1 MASLFLN
8 SLFLKELF
16 SKRFQIFVLSIVGI
30 LWFLPV
36 QAQMEVPSTSD
47 VRVLID
53 ISGSMKKND
62 PKNLRKPALNLIT
75 ELLPEGN
82 SAGVWTFGQYVNELV
97 KHQQVTAQWRNLA
110 REKSNEI
117 SSVALFTNIG
127 EALEKSSA
135 DLKGGEDYSN
145 THFILLTDG
154 VVDISKTPGANVTE
168 RERIL
173 TKVLPKFKSLGAR
186 IHTVALSKNADQSLL
201 QNISVETDGIYA
213 LAETSD
219 ELSKVFLQALQTAA
233 PAEEIPLED
242 NKFDVDSSIEEF
254 TALIFRSE
262 EDSQTAIIEPTG
274 EKFTVDSKPEYVRWF
289 REVGYDLITVS
300 RPLEGEWQ
308 LEAELAPGS
317 RVTVVSNLKMV
328 MKPLPSNFYAGDQ
341 LEIQVAFFEDGEQ
354 VLNSSF
360 LGLVAVDVTIK
371 TEDNKSG
378 TKRISKDGEP
388 PADGIFRE
396 KVTKLK
402 DVGRYEVSVLGDGR
416 TFRRQI
422 RQLINLNAPM
432 AVDLEATGT
441 GEETRYRVV
450 VNALSSHI
458 DNEKTSIISKV
469 KGPDGSNLIKS
480 VPFNP
485 ETGRWELD
493 IEPTKGDGIYELN
506 LRVEG
511 VTTQGGNFRFDP
523 EVISAE
529 FPRQEASPNEF
540 RSLVDQEGA
549 ASMNEALAEATAKP
563 AEPEAAPTEASE
575 ESIVPPIPEEV
586 AQQAQAEQEA
596 AMTEEEKPKSS
607 KRTIMYIVAAVGGG
621 VVVLSLIGLG
631 VWAFLKKRKEQK
643 LLAERTGAGSR
654 EPRTLK
660 QEEEA
665 KEVAKA
671 KAEEDDTEPDLED
684 EIEQLENPAFDMD
697 EAQEFGLEDSTEEAP
712 KTEKA
717 EETQEAEDDTDNMEF
732 SLEDSEM
739 SEPEPPE
746 EPEPLEEPE
755 PAQEPELPEEPETGK
770 SAQDEIDELLNQGG
784 ADKEPTVGEKSAE
797 ELADEILKSNES
809 GADPDDEFNLEDFD
823 ISDTDDLPS
832 PEDDKKS

>member
-1 MASLFLN
+1 MSGLTTLFFKKFQV
-8 SLFLKELF
+8 LFV
-16 SKRFQIFVLSIVGI
+16 IVLGLCWMPSIHAEMVI
-30 LWFLPV
+30 P
-36 QAQMEVPSTSD
+36 ESSD

-82 SAGVWTFGQYVNELV
+82 SAGVWTFGEYVNELV
-97 KHQQVTAQWRNLA
+97 PHQKVTPKWRTLA
-110 REKSNEI
+110 REKSKEI
-117 SSVALFTNIG
+117 SSSALFTNIG
-127 EALEKSSA
+127 AALEKSSE
-135 DLKGGEDYSN
+135 DLPPGADYSN

-154 VVDISKTPGANVTE
+154 VVDISKATGANVTE

-173 TKVLPKFKSLGAR
+173 TEVLPRFKSMGAK

-201 QNISVETDGIYA
+201 QNISIATNGIYA
-213 LAETSD
+213 LAESSD

-254 TALIFRSE
+254 TALIFRADE
-262 EDSQTAIIEPTG
+262 NSQTAIIEPTG

-300 RPLEGEWQ
+300 RPLEGEWK

-317 RVTVVSNLKMV
+317 RVTVVSNLRMV
-328 MKPLPSNFYAGDQ
+328 MDPLPSNFYAGDQ
-341 LEIQVAFFEDGEQ
+341 LQLQVGFFEDGEQ
-354 VLNSSF
+354 ITNATF

-388 PADGIFRE
+388 PADGVFRE

-422 RQLINLNAPM
+422 RQLITLNAPM

-441 GEETRYRVV
+441 GEDTRYRVV
-450 VNALSSHI
+450 VNALSDHI
-458 DNEKTSIISKV
+458 DTEQTSIISKV

-480 VPFNP
+480 IPYNP
-485 ETGRWELD
+485 DTGRWELD
-493 IEPTKGDGIYELN
+493 IEPTKGDGVYELN

-511 VTTQGGNFRFDP
+511 VATTGGKFRFDP
-523 EVISAE
+523 DVITAE
-529 FPRQEASPNEF
+529 FPRQEASPNEY
-540 RSLVDQEGA
+540 RSLVDSEGA
-549 ASMNEALAEATAKP
+549 ASMNDALAESVAKP
-563 AEPEAAPTEASE
+563 PEPVPEPVAEPTG
-575 ESIVPPIPEEV
+575 ESIVPAIPEDV
-586 AQQAQAEQEA
+586 AQKALEEQEA
-596 AMTEEEKPKSS
+596 AMSEDTEEKPKSS

-621 VVVLSLIGLG
+621 LVVISLAGLG
-631 VWAFLKKRKEQK
+631 IWALMKKKKEQK
-643 LLAERTGAGSR
+643 LLAERTSGSSR

-660 QEEEA
+660 QEKEEA
-665 KEVAKA
+665 EPAKV
-671 KAEEDDTEPDLED
+671 EEDAEPDLED
-684 EIEQLENPAFDMD
+684 EIEQLENPAFSMD
-697 EAQEFGLEDSTEEAP
+697 ESQEFSVEE
-712 KTEKA
+712 
-717 EETQEAEDDTDNMEF
+717 EEMPPEQGSKDETDDMEF
-732 SLEDSEM
+732 SLEESEM

-746 EPEPLEEPE
+746 EDTEEPSAKE
-755 PAQEPELPEEPETGK
+755 DTDTG
-770 SAQDEIDELLNQGG
+770 SQDDIDELLNQKAAE
-784 ADKEPTVGEKSAE
+784 ADEDKDKSAE
-797 ELADEILKSNES
+797 ELADEILKSNEK
-809 GADPDDEFNLEDFD
+809 GADMDDEFNLEDFD

-832 PEDDKKS
+832 QDSKEK